1 MAAAQRNSKAE
12 ERFEDTAAALPLK
25 GKIRT
30 LFSEASGFRQGEE
43 QHPRGLA
50 PQGGPCPRGDA
61 QPNWA
66 PSCQSLV
73 PELVKIH
80 PK

>member
-1 MAAAQRNSKAE
+1 MAAAQRNSKAG

-30 LFSEASGFRQGEE
+30 LFAEAGGFKQGKE
-43 QHPRGLA
+43 QHPRGPA
-50 PQGGPCPRGDA
+50 PWGGPCPRGDA
-61 QPNWA
+61 RPNRA
-66 PSCQSLV
+66 PSCQSPVL
-73 PELVKIH
+73 ELVKIH